1 MDLKII
7 LISVSVFAAGFLAGS
22 FLNILIYK
30 LPRKLKIFSPYA
42 VCYYCSHKTHILYSF
57 FVLAHISG
65 KKACNNCFRKLPVK
79 SIAPGLINGALWAFA
94 AFYFVLMP
102 SSFLNILLAVSA
114 FLFISTV
121 IVVSFIDW
129 QFMIIPNIIVL
140 PMTLAGLAL
149 STAAALIAN
158 PSKWW
163 FPIVFCA
170 GAFAF
175 MLIVHLIYPR
185 GMGMGDVKLAL
196 MMGAFLV
203 RDVIAALFFG
213 FLAGA
218 VAGIIFM
225 IFRKKTLKQFIPFG
239 PFMSAG
245 GILALFFGN
254 YISVWYTGFF

>member
-7 LISVSVFAAGFLAGS
+7 LICAAVFAAGFVAGS

-30 LPRKLKIFSPYA
+30 LPRKLKVFSPYP
-42 VCYYCSHKTHILYSF
+42 VCYYCSHKTHLLYTF
-57 FVLAHISG
+57 PALAYLFAKNKCG
-65 KKACNNCFRKLPVK
+65 NCFRKLSLK
-79 SIAPGLINGALWAFA
+79 SIAPGLLNGALWAFA
-94 AFYFVLMP
+94 IFYFMSKTVSVKNMLEAI
-102 SSFLNILLAVSA
+102 SAVI
-114 FLFISTV
+114 FISTL

-140 PMTLAGLAL
+140 PLTLVGLAL
-149 STAAALIAN
+149 STAAMLLTN

-163 FPIVFCA
+163 FPLVFCA

-203 RDVIAALFFG
+203 KDIIAALFFG

-218 VAGIIFM
+218 IAGIIFM
-225 IFRKKTLKQFIPFG
+225 ISRKKTLKQFIPFG

-245 GILALFFGN
+245 GILAIFFGN
-254 YISVWYTGFF
+254 YISGWYTGFF

>member
-7 LISVSVFAAGFLAGS
+7 LICIAVFAAGFIAGS

-30 LPRKLKIFSPYA
+30 LPRKLKIFSPYP
-42 VCYYCSHKTHILYSF
+42 VCYYCSNKTHLLYTF
-57 FVLAHISG
+57 PVLAYLSG
-65 KKACNNCFRKLPVK
+65 KNTCGNCFRKLPVK
-79 SIAPGLINGALWAFA
+79 SIAPGLLNGILYAFVA
-94 AFYFVLMP
+94 YSFVSKP
-102 SSFLNILLAVSA
+102 VSIENILEAISAVI
-114 FLFISTV
+114 FISTL

-129 QFMIIPNIIVL
+129 EFMIIPNIIVL
-140 PMTLAGLAL
+140 PLTLVGLAL
-149 STAAALIAN
+149 SIAVILLTN

-163 FPIVFCA
+163 LAIVFCA

-185 GMGMGDVKLAL
+185 GMCMGDVKLAL

-203 RDVIAALFFG
+203 KDVIAALFFG

-218 VAGIIFM
+218 IAGIIFM

-245 GILALFFGN
+245 GLLALFFGN
-254 YISVWYTGFF
+254 YISGWYTGFF

>member
-7 LISVSVFAAGFLAGS
+7 FIVIAMFLAGFIAGS

-42 VCYYCSHKTHILYSF
+42 VCYSCSHKTVILYTF
-57 FVLAHISG
+57 PVLAYIFR
-65 KKACNNCFRKLPVK
+65 KTVCNNCFRKLPLK
-79 SIAPGLINGALWAFA
+79 SIAPGLINGVLWSFSIYYFA
-94 AFYFVLMP
+94 SRPASP
-102 SSFLNILLAVSA
+102 ENILGAISA
-114 FLFISTV
+114 ILFISTV

-140 PMTLAGLAL
+140 PLTLVGLAL
-149 STAAALIAN
+149 STAVTLLTN
-158 PSKWW
+158 PSQWW
-163 FPIVFCA
+163 HALVFCT

-203 RDVIAALFFG
+203 KDVIAALFFG

-218 VAGIIFM
+218 IAGIIFM

-245 GILALFFGN
+245 GLVALFFGN
-254 YISVWYTGFF
+254 YISGWYTGFF